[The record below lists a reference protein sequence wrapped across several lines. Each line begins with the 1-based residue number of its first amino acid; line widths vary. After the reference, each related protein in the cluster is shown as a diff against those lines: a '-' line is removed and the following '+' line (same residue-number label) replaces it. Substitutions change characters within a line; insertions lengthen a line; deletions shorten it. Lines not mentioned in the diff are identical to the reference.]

1 MMQTS
6 QTPVLQTA
14 RKKRGSRLLWHEAV
28 MAASIVVS
36 LPIVVLFVLAQRYF
50 VQSIN
55 LTSK

>member
-28 MAASIVVS
+28 MAY
-36 LPIVVLFVLAQRYF
+36 LFVSPAMILFLIFTVLPVVFAF
-50 VQSIN
+50 LLSFTN
-55 LTSK
+55 